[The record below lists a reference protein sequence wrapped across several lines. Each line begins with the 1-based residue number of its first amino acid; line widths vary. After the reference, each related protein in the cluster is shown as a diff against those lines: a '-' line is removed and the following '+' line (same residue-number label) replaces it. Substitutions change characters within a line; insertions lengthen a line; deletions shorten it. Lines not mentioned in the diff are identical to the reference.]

1 MLYRLSYSLGNNLTE
16 AGNGSNGGDVPQAAE
31 TPQEAEQAARLDRET
46 RRPKK
51 CPREDLNLH
60 PVTWTRT

>member
-1 MLYRLSYSLGNNLTE
+1 MLYRLSYSLGNNPTE
-16 AGNGSNGGDVPQAAE
+16 AGNGSNGGVASPEATPAKAAG
-31 TPQEAEQAARLDRET
+31 LDRET